1 MGEEEAKET
10 STTGRAE
17 REGRRLVTTR
27 CNSLPVQCPI
37 GVTGHCELQDSP
49 GLGSI
54 NQGVP
59 CEAIQLGSSGVAQ
72 GSELCH
78 LFLLNSPELL
88 CHTSQ
93 SSSVSGVGVG
103 ENRSCAQNWCLCS
116 WGAPGNE
123 VLPVK
128 QELREPLMHPHKD
141 YDKWK
146 ASPVTTL
153 AQIVTTELSH
163 HKAAHTPQQ

>member
-10 STTGRAE
+10 STTGGAE
-17 REGRRLVTTR
+17 REGRRLVTAR

-37 GVTGHCELQDSP
+37 GVTGHCELRDSP

-59 CEAIQLGSSGVAQ
+59 CEAIQLGSRGVAQ

-88 CHTSQ
+88 CHTSE
-93 SSSVSGVGVG
+93 SSSVSGVGEIGHVHRTGVCVHG
-103 ENRSCAQNWCLCS
+103 EHQGTRCYLLNRS
-116 WGAPGNE
+116 
-123 VLPVK
+123 
-128 QELREPLMHPHKD
+128 
-141 YDKWK
+141 
-146 ASPVTTL
+146 
-153 AQIVTTELSH
+153 
-163 HKAAHTPQQ
+163 